1 MRRLLR
7 YDRISMIIKEHV
19 GYYKK
24 GRLTKIEKIMVL
36 FKLMILFGDF
46 NDILAFF
53 MQLKVIYNDKMLG
66 KLKKNVANIY
76 FFECCGWLIYY
87 LYEYNKSIDEEAQ

>member
-1 MRRLLR
+1 
-7 YDRISMIIKEHV
+7 MIIKEHV

-36 FKLMILFGDF
+36 FKIMVVFGDF
-46 NDILAFF
+46 NDIIAFF
-53 MQLKVIYNDKMLG
+53 MQLKVVSNDKLLP

-76 FFECCGWLIYY
+76 FLECVGWLIYY
-87 LYEYNKSIDEEAQ
+87 LYEYNRSTDE